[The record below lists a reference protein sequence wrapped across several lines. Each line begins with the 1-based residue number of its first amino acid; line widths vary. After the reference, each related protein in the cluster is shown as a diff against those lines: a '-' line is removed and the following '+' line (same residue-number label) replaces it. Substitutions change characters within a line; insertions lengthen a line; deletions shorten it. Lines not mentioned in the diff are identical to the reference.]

1 MSVIHTGQAVG
12 WYRCD
17 GKDCPICDNQ
27 SETSGPAELALA
39 DMSLRCP
46 KCASPS
52 LTSRNDRSHR
62 CLHCLTECTDETAL
76 PSVARLRKQSYQEG
90 YTAGLEKRFDGLKCN
105 RCQTTAKTVRVQTGF
120 AGEEEL
126 LCGGCVSDIFE
137 KLESLAQSER
147 GKLGGAVKSSAKAK
161 AARKNGKKGGRPRKG
176 EQADGQ

>member
-1 MSVIHTGQAVG
+1 MPSKPLPDNDDQLNYETRVARLVHTGQAVG

-17 GKDCPICDNQ
+17 GKNCPVCDSE

-62 CLHCLTECTDETAL
+62 CLHCLATCTDETAL

-90 YTAGLEKRFDGLKCN
+90 YTAGLEKRFGEFKCN
-105 RCQTTAKTVRVQTGF
+105 RCQTTCKTVSVSTGF
-120 AGEEEL
+120 AGEEEN
-126 LCGGCVSDIFE
+126 LCGGCVSDEFE
-137 KLESLAQSER
+137 RLEGIIEGRQQAQ
-147 GKLGGAVKSSAKAK
+147 
-161 AARKNGKKGGRPRKG
+161 
-176 EQADGQ
+176 